1 MASSSSEVHRSVPFG
16 MLGIVGALWS
26 TAEEMRWAFSRAD
39 VVPGICSAR
48 IPCQRLRTQMLMTR
62 AGSEHALCRFVWK
75 AFTILVENANSQV
88 AYRLPTEPA
97 RSHQNGRV
105 SLGRSRWNKSTP
117 FDPHGAGVSRS
128 CSADNAVSEDPIER
142 IAPVGSRIR
151 PIGDRIGQHARAEA
165 LAHAEIGRQVER
177 GGGRAVAAR
186 EVVH

>member
-1 MASSSSEVHRSVPFG
+1 
-16 MLGIVGALWS
+16 
-26 TAEEMRWAFSRAD
+26 
-39 VVPGICSAR
+39 
-48 IPCQRLRTQMLMTR
+48 MLMTR

-75 AFTILVENANSQV
+75 GFTILVENANSQV

-165 LAHAEIGRQVER
+165 FAHA
-177 GGGRAVAAR
+177 
-186 EVVH
+186 